1 MTLTFK
7 LLEKPDPG
15 TVGNIIDIEQEA
27 FGDGALNE
35 YVVVPLLRYGRVYAA
50 VDEEGTAVACAYFMA
65 DMNNPDN
72 AYLMSVAVLP
82 DFRGQNV
89 GAALLKYALEAL
101 KEYGISKVTLTV
113 DPANFTALS
122 VYREKLGFTVVGSAR
137 DEYGEGEDRLVMT
150 KDIQVI

>member
-1 MTLTFK
+1 MTLTFTV
-7 LLEKPDPG
+7 LEKPD
-15 TVGNIIDIEQEA
+15 VNILADILEIEREA

-35 YVVVPLLRYGRVYAA
+35 YVVVPLMRYGKIYAA

-65 DMNNPDN
+65 DINNPDN

-89 GAALLKYALEAL
+89 GTALLEYALDGL

-113 DPANFTALS
+113 DPSNFTALS
-122 VYREKLGFTVVGSAR
+122 VYREKLGFTVIDSVR
-137 DEYGEGEDRLVMT
+137 DEYGEGEDRLVMA
-150 KDIQVI
+150 KEI

>member
-1 MTLTFK
+1 MTLTFTV
-7 LLEKPDPG
+7 LEKPD
-15 TVGNIIDIEQEA
+15 VNILADILDIEREA

-35 YVVVPLLRYGRVYAA
+35 YVVVPLMRYGKIYAA

-65 DMNNPDN
+65 DINNPDN

-89 GAALLKYALEAL
+89 GTALLEYALDGL

-113 DPANFTALS
+113 DPSNFTALS
-122 VYREKLGFTVVGSAR
+122 VYREKLGFTVIDSVR
-137 DEYGEGEDRLVMT
+137 DEYGEGEDRLVMA
-150 KDIQVI
+150 KEI

>member
-1 MTLTFK
+1 MTLTFTV
-7 LLEKPDPG
+7 LEKPDVNI
-15 TVGNIIDIEQEA
+15 VGNILDIEQEA

-35 YVVVPLLRYGRVYAA
+35 YVVVPLLRYGKVYAA
-50 VDEEGTAVACAYFMA
+50 VDEEGTVVACAYFMV

-89 GAALLKYALEAL
+89 GTALLAYALDGL

-122 VYREKLGFTVVGSAR
+122 VYREKLGFTVVDSAK
-137 DEYGEGEDRLVMT
+137 DEYGEGEDRLVMA
-150 KDIQVI
+150 KEI